1 MGWWRLQRPA
11 PGPSAQ
17 PRPVVQV
24 REVPY
29 GQAPAGPWRVPGP
42 EWSCRARGGEL
53 RNRGWATRPIRTRS
67 MGRGPGPAC
76 GCRKVPDQPE
86 DPSGR
91 GGGGGG
97 QIHLLLPAWGHRAP
111 GPQGQGGGCVWAAS
125 PLTPQE
131 GGEKGRLLRPALW
144 LPVSLSF
151 IFSKYHAMNTLRFAP
166 MTKRKPQVL
175 VFKVKINRWN
185 LGLRRGPSPCSRP
198 TSRMR
203 RGLGPAQRLEP
214 HLSSV
219 AARLPPTQAQN
230 KARLLCP

>member
-1 MGWWRLQRPA
+1 MLCRRTHSPASGVLQVPMGWWRLQRPA

-67 MGRGPGPAC
+67 MGRGPGPGC

-91 GGGGGG
+91 GGGGRR
-97 QIHLLLPAWGHRAP
+97 PNPSASP
-111 GPQGQGGGCVWAAS
+111 SMGPQGPRPTGPGWGLCVGSLPTDPPGRRGERPPSETS
-125 PLTPQE
+125 PL
-131 GGEKGRLLRPALW
+131 ASC
-144 LPVSLSF
+144 VIIVH
-151 IFSKYHAMNTLRFAP
+151 IF
-166 MTKRKPQVL
+166 
-175 VFKVKINRWN
+175 
-185 LGLRRGPSPCSRP
+185 
-198 TSRMR
+198 
-203 RGLGPAQRLEP
+203 
-214 HLSSV
+214 
-219 AARLPPTQAQN
+219 
-230 KARLLCP
+230 